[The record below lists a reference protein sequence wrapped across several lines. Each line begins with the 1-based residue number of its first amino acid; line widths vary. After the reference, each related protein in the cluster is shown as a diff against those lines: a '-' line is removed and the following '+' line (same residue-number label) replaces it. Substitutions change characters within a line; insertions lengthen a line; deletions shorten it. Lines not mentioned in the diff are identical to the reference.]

1 MSSRPPIPIAIQ
13 REILF
18 EARHRCA
25 VCCEPTPLERAH
37 ILAWNKSKDHSAP
50 NLIALCAN
58 CHTRADTENWG
69 AVHLQKYKANP
80 CALAAHAAPVVSP
93 EQQAIIDLVVSCDP
107 ETMTPGQRL
116 RFTSMIA
123 AYAGV
128 QIGQIQLLSVSQ
140 ANSSRVR
147 LQMPATAAMK
157 LQAGFDRRDP
167 LLAAFLEDFVLQQV
181 EQVAAGDG
189 QTRRQRTTDISE
201 RGLETLIMRHM
212 TGQEGIQVQPGIPQ
226 QAPDPAGSGYFTGSP
241 EDYDRAQAIDVAQLF
256 AFLQAT
262 QPREFE
268 KLAIADPG
276 DAKDIN
282 RLKFLTRLSGE
293 VERRGVIDVLRKGID
308 HGPLRFTLFFGTPSE
323 GNTTAA
329 VLHAQNRFSMTR
341 QLAYSIDE
349 ARRALDL
356 CLFINGLPIATFEL
370 KNSLTKQT
378 VEDAVE
384 QYRRDRDPR
393 EKLFKLGRC
402 VVHFA
407 VDDSEGRMCTE
418 LKGKASWFLPFNK
431 GYNDGA
437 GNPPNPGG
445 IKTDYLWKETLTPPG
460 LTNILENY
468 AQIVEVRNEKTGRK
482 RRVQIFPRYH
492 QLDVVRRAL
501 ADVGTHGAGSRYLIQ
516 HSAGSGKSNSIA
528 WLAHQLIAV
537 KRQGTEVFNSV
548 IVVTD
553 RRILDDQI
561 QKTIRQ
567 FMQVGATVGHAARSG
582 DLRRFIHE
590 GKKIIVSTVQKFPHI
605 LDEIA
610 IEAGHRFAIVIDEA
624 HSSQGGKTSAAM
636 SEALGGQAEQDE
648 AEDPE
653 DKINAALQARMD
665 ARKMLANASYFAFTA
680 TPKNKTL
687 EMFGVPLPP
696 DAEGKVKHRPFH
708 SYTMKQAIEERF
720 ILDVLRAYTPVS
732 SYYKLVKTAEDDP
745 EFDTKKAKKKLRRY
759 VESHDHAIRLK
770 AEIMVDHFHE
780 QVVAAGKIG
789 GEARAMLVTSGVE
802 RALQYFHAFKT
813 YLQER
818 KSPYQAIVAFAG
830 EHEYGGAKSPR
841 RRLTVF
847 RAATS
852 RTRYRTIRIAS

>member
-1 MSSRPPIPIAIQ
+1 VPVHQ
-13 REILF
+13 R
-18 EARHRCA
+18 
-25 VCCEPTPLERAH
+25 
-37 ILAWNKSKDHSAP
+37 
-50 NLIALCAN
+50 
-58 CHTRADTENWG
+58 
-69 AVHLQKYKANP
+69 
-80 CALAAHAAPVVSP
+80 AAHCH
-93 EQQAIIDLVVSCDP
+93 L
-107 ETMTPGQRL
+107 
-116 RFTSMIA
+116 
-123 AYAGV
+123 
-128 QIGQIQLLSVSQ
+128 
-140 ANSSRVR
+140 
-147 LQMPATAAMK
+147 
-157 LQAGFDRRDP
+157 
-167 LLAAFLEDFVLQQV
+167 
-181 EQVAAGDG
+181 
-189 QTRRQRTTDISE
+189 
-201 RGLETLIMRHM
+201 
-212 TGQEGIQVQPGIPQ
+212 
-226 QAPDPAGSGYFTGSP
+226 
-241 EDYDRAQAIDVAQLF
+241 
-256 AFLQAT
+256 
-262 QPREFE
+262 
-268 KLAIADPG
+268 
-276 DAKDIN
+276 
-282 RLKFLTRLSGE
+282 
-293 VERRGVIDVLRKGID
+293 
-308 HGPLRFTLFFGTPSE
+308 
-323 GNTTAA
+323 
-329 VLHAQNRFSMTR
+329 
-341 QLAYSIDE
+341 
-349 ARRALDL
+349 
-356 CLFINGLPIATFEL
+356 EL

-393 EKLFKLGRC
+393 EKLFKMGRC

-407 VDDSEGRMCTE
+407 VDDSEVRMCTE

-431 GYNDGA
+431 GYKDGA

-468 AQIVEVRNEKTGRK
+468 AQIVEIRSEKTGRK

-537 KRQGTEVFNSV
+537 KRQGTEVFDSV

-567 FMQVGATVGHAARSG
+567 FMQVGATVGHAARFG

-653 DKINAALQARMD
+653 DKINVALQARMD

-687 EMFGVPLPP
+687 EMFGVPLLP

-708 SYTMKQAIEERF
+708 S
-720 ILDVLRAYTPVS
+720 
-732 SYYKLVKTAEDDP
+732 
-745 EFDTKKAKKKLRRY
+745 
-759 VESHDHAIRLK
+759 
-770 AEIMVDHFHE
+770 
-780 QVVAAGKIG
+780 
-789 GEARAMLVTSGVE
+789 
-802 RALQYFHAFKT
+802 
-813 YLQER
+813 
-818 KSPYQAIVAFAG
+818 
-830 EHEYGGAKSPR
+830 
-841 RRLTVF
+841 
-847 RAATS
+847 
-852 RTRYRTIRIAS
+852 